1 MSFVQEDAPA
11 DSGVMPFANLAE
23 QQKCPSFVLFCFL
36 LVCLRDLLYKMV
48 YRKAGESRWN
58 AERQTNALLPPPH
71 TQSLMSPRH
80 QQEPRVL

>member
-11 DSGVMPFANLAE
+11 DSRVMPFANLAE
-23 QQKCPSFVLFCFL
+23 QQKCPFFVLFCFL

-58 AERQTNALLPPPH
+58 AERQTIALLPPPH
-71 TQSLMSPRH
+71 TQSLVSPRH